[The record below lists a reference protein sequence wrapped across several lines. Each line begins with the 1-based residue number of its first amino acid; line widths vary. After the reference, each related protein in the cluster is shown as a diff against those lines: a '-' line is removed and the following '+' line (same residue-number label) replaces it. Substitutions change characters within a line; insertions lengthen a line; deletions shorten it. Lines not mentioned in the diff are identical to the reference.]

1 MRKIIFLFQSE
12 QVCCSLLNCFFFFPL
27 NKSDNKEMDTSFF
40 FFLTAD
46 YNEINFKK
54 ASQEQW
60 VRQL

>member
-1 MRKIIFLFQSE
+1 MITKKWIHL
-12 QVCCSLLNCFFFFPL
+12 
-27 NKSDNKEMDTSFF
+27 

-60 VRQL
+60 VLQL

>member
-1 MRKIIFLFQSE
+1 M
-12 QVCCSLLNCFFFFPL
+12 FPL
-27 NKSDNKEMDTSFF
+27 NKSDNKEMDTSF

-60 VRQL
+60 VRQF